1 MKKFFVLFLV
11 FIYLSA
17 LPVSAIKLDSDKIT
31 YTQQIGKLFSAQ
43 TADGKYLLDEN
54 HNVLSGPYP
63 QISDFSG
70 FAYAETADGGKIM
83 FDENG
88 EILASV
94 KKGGEIHPPA
104 NGIYIV
110 SPNTNKTDGQ
120 GEYIIYDY
128 ETRKELFKT
137 DTFIFYYLEQQ
148 SEKIFIE
155 RNGKYALIS
164 RDGKYLTD
172 FIYDGVKK
180 RFNPDYAPYP
190 KAYAIVI
197 QNGEEKYIDW
207 NLNEINLENYNG
219 ERFIT
224 QFYSVAKSDGQTGD
238 FYVGESGD
246 FSSVY
251 DNKTGKFLFPFI
263 KEIKISALDSNLILC
278 KKGDKMGA
286 IDYSGNEKIPF
297 IYENL
302 SLSGWD
308 NGFYIFT
315 KDGKFG
321 LLDGDRNIPVSDFA
335 GVPTENGIMIKNYTD
350 YSSGY
355 KKYCA
360 EIVNFR
366 GRNLTGEVYLEVKY
380 ENGNYFY
387 TNIRGDYEDINTPV
401 YFDKN
406 FAIINLNGKYLPFDG
421 VIKDDRTLVPM
432 REICEGLGGKVT
444 WNEKTRT
451 AKADFGKKQIEMT
464 IDNNIIKVNGENQTI
479 DVPAQLIN
487 EKTMLPVRALCE
499 NLEAF
504 VEWDELI
511 KCVYI
516 TK

>member
-1 MKKFFVLFLV
+1 MKKFFALFLV
-11 FIYLSA
+11 FIYLSV

-31 YTQQIGKLFSAQ
+31 DTQQIGKLFSAQ

-70 FAYAETADGGKIM
+70 FAYAQTSDGGKVM
-83 FDENG
+83 FDKNG

-110 SPNTNKTDGQ
+110 SPYTSRTDAS
-120 GEYIIYDY
+120 GEYIVYDY

-137 DTFIFYYLEQQ
+137 DTFIFYYQEQQ
-148 SEKIFIE
+148 SEKMFIE
-155 RNGKYALIS
+155 RNGKFALIS

-180 RFNPDYAPYP
+180 RFNPDYDPYP
-190 KAYAIVI
+190 KAYAIVTM
-197 QNGEEKYIDW
+197 NGEDKYIDW
-207 NLNEINLENYNG
+207 NLQEINLENYNG
-219 ERFIT
+219 ERFLT
-224 QFYSVAKSDGQTGD
+224 QFYPIKKDYEPFGEYYVA
-238 FYVGESGD
+238 ESGEY
-246 FSSVY
+246 SSVY
-251 DNKTGKFLFPFI
+251 DLATKKYLFPFQDKI
-263 KEIKISALDSNLILC
+263 KFSAMDENLILG
-278 KKGDKMGA
+278 KKGANMGA
-286 IDYSGNEKIPF
+286 VDYSGEEKIPF
-297 IYENL
+297 VYENL

-308 NGFYIFT
+308 NGLYIFT

-321 LLDGDRNIPVSDFA
+321 LLDSERNAVVADFA

-366 GRNLTGEVYLEVKY
+366 GRNLTGEVYSEVRY
-380 ENGNYFY
+380 ENGNYYY
-387 TNIRGDYEDINTPV
+387 THTKGNYEDIVTPV

-451 AKADFGKKQIEMT
+451 AEADFGNKKIEMT
-464 IDNNIIKVNGENQTI
+464 IDDKFIKVNGESLSI